1 MKTLIFG
8 GLTPIHDK
16 LLEAAVK
23 HLGYNAKHLPQPD
36 IESLKIGR
44 EFCNKGMCNPAYFTV
59 GNLLKFLINEK
70 EKGVDVEKTYLF
82 ITIGACGPCRFGMYE
97 TEYKSALKEAGF
109 ESLEMTLLNQTKF
122 SAEGEFKITKKL
134 IYNLMKAVIVADLL
148 RDISYQI
155 RPYEIESGKT
165 DKILTEST
173 KMIYNV
179 LKNNPDIKSIIKALK
194 QIKKLFETV
203 NVDYSKVK
211 PIVNVIGEFWVQTT
225 EGDGNYNI
233 HRWLEKEGAEVKVE
247 PISGWIEY
255 QIFTEIEKTKLE
267 IKVKGKTFKRYRK
280 IFMLKVLLD
289 FYRCL
294 YESFRKALGNK
305 PRSMPDQKL
314 LWELAKP
321 YYDPFVTGGEGHLEV
336 AKHIYNV
343 KFKKAHMTLSLKPFG
358 CMPSTQSDG
367 VQTKVLSDYPESI
380 FVSVETSGDSEV
392 NAKSR
397 IQMKLYEAKEQANI
411 EYERVLEKHSLS
423 AEEVKTAVKMDN
435 SLQNPFIK
443 LSRNHLLTAAKFV
456 DGNYKKIRSINGRT
470 LHRKGFRGIKSAI

>member
-8 GLTPIHDK
+8 GLTHIHDK

-23 HLGYNAKHLPQPD
+23 HLGYEAKHLPQPD
-36 IESLKIGR
+36 TESLKIGK

-59 GNLLKFLINEK
+59 GNLLKFLINERNR
-70 EKGVDVEKTYLF
+70 GIDVERKYLF
-82 ITIGACGPCRFGMYE
+82 VTIGACGPCRFGMYE

-109 ESLEMTLLNQTKF
+109 ENLEIALLNQTKF

-148 RDISYQI
+148 RDMAYQI
-155 RPYEIESGKT
+155 RPYEIETGKT
-165 DKILTEST
+165 DRIFTEST
-173 KMIYNV
+173 EIIFNV
-179 LKNNPDIKSIIKALK
+179 LKNNPSIKNIIKTLK

-203 NVDYSKVK
+203 KVDYSRVK
-211 PIVNVIGEFWVQTT
+211 PVVNVIGEFWIQTT

-255 QIFTEIEKTKLE
+255 QLFAEIEKTKLE
-267 IKVKGKTFKRYRK
+267 IKVKGKSFKRYK
-280 IFMLKVLLD
+280 KLFMLRALLD

-305 PRSMPDQKL
+305 PRSMPEQKL

-367 VQTKVLSDYPESI
+367 VQTKVLSDYPESV

-392 NAKSR
+392 NVKSR
-397 IQMKLYEAKEQANI
+397 IQMKLYEAKEQANA
-411 EYERVLEKHSLS
+411 EYEKVLEKHSLS
-423 AEEVKTAVKMDN
+423 AEEVKTAVRIDK
-435 SLQNPFIK
+435 SLQNPFIN
-443 LSRNHLLTAAKFV
+443 LSKNHLLKAAKFV

-470 LHRKGFRGIKSAI
+470 LHRKSFKRAKSTI